1 MRASETSFEATA
13 NVAASCIIRNDQFKK
28 SYFFFDTSKYPLIW
42 GVICNIFLGPKR
54 YTNLRPTHIM
64 TLRFCPFLV
73 VFALLITGQLIPSIG
88 YGQAP
93 IMDLVVEKLPAPI
106 NSEEYDEI
114 SPVVSRDG
122 QRLYFTRTGS
132 PDFNRNLFYN
142 GVDAADSLESYRYD
156 QLLRRV
162 FTQLG
167 EPPSGEVWRSKFNQD
182 IWLAEFNRKGDFVR
196 ISHPDTPLNNALP
209 NALGAVMPESGHFVV
224 INQFPHRGGLYK
236 GFSHTRRKADGS
248 FSWPEPLQI
257 DGYSA
262 GGDGVGVTLSED
274 GEIMI
279 ISYEQ
284 PGGFGETDLYMSRRL
299 DSLHWS
305 KPMNLGDGVNT
316 NFRESTPSLSEDKK
330 TLYFS
335 SNRWGRGG
343 NDIYFCRRIDTSWYN
358 WTLARRFKPPISSER
373 DDSQPYF
380 NEATGYL
387 YLTSNRDGSSDIY
400 RVQIQEPK
408 PLDILVVGVVK
419 HARTGEPMDAI
430 VDISPRGIIG
440 QDTTVGTIKGRFE
453 YRIKSLHD
461 FSLSAEKEGFIG
473 HVERLNIRS
482 QTYKNSYEV
491 EILLDPQEKGGTIT
505 LDPIFFK
512 QSVAE
517 IKRES
522 TPQLERLRDVLN
534 KYPNI
539 YVRIEGHT
547 DSNGK
552 QASLD
557 KLSRDRAQA
566 IQQYLIRNG
575 IDRSRVQAIG
585 RGDRKPVASNETQQG
600 RETNRRVEVIITRIM
615 PTIMAKGG

>member
-1 MRASETSFEATA
+1 
-13 NVAASCIIRNDQFKK
+13 
-28 SYFFFDTSKYPLIW
+28 
-42 GVICNIFLGPKR
+42 
-54 YTNLRPTHIM
+54 M
-64 TLRFCPFLV
+64 TQRFYPFLPV
-73 VFALLITGQLIPSIG
+73 LVLLVSAAMLPSTVLS
-88 YGQAP
+88 QAP

-106 NSEEYDEI
+106 NSDEYDEI

-132 PDFNRNLFYN
+132 PEFNKNLFYD
-142 GVDAADSLESYRYD
+142 GTDAADSLEEFRYKS
-156 QLLRRV
+156 LLRRV
-162 FTQLG
+162 YSQLG
-167 EPPSGEVWRSKFNQD
+167 GPPNGEVWRSKFNQD
-182 IWLAEFNRKGDFVR
+182 IWLAEFNSNGDFVR

-224 INQFPHRGGLYK
+224 INQFPHKGGLYK

-248 FSWPEPLQI
+248 FTWPEPITI
-257 DGYSA
+257 DDYSA
-262 GGDGVGVTLSED
+262 SGDGVGVTLSED

-284 PGGFGETDLYMSRRL
+284 HGGFGETDLYVSRRL

-305 KPMNLGDGVNT
+305 KPVNLGDGVNT

-343 NDIYFCRRIDTSWYN
+343 NDIYFCRRIDTSWHN

-440 QDTTVGTIKGRFE
+440 RDTSVGTVKGRFE
-453 YRIKSLHD
+453 FRIKSLND

-482 QTYKNSYEV
+482 QSYKNSYEV
-491 EILLDPQEKGGTIT
+491 EILLDPREKGGKIT

-512 QSVAE
+512 QSVADV
-517 IKRES
+517 KKES
-522 TPQLERLRDVLN
+522 IPQLERLRDVLN
-534 KYPNI
+534 KHPNI

-557 KLSRDRAQA
+557 KLSRERAEA
-566 IQQYLIRNG
+566 IRAYLVRNG
-575 IDRSRVQAIG
+575 IDAVRVQAIG
-585 RGDRKPVASNETQQG
+585 RGDRNPIASNETQEG
-600 RETNRRVEVIITRIM
+600 RETNRRVEVIITRIL
-615 PTIMAKGG
+615 PSIMAKGG

>member
-1 MRASETSFEATA
+1 
-13 NVAASCIIRNDQFKK
+13 
-28 SYFFFDTSKYPLIW
+28 
-42 GVICNIFLGPKR
+42 
-54 YTNLRPTHIM
+54 M
-64 TLRFCPFLV
+64 TLRIYSIPAIL
-73 VFALLITGQLIPSIG
+73 ALLITGLMLPSIVF
-88 YGQAP
+88 GQAP

-132 PDFNRNLFYN
+132 PDFNRNLFYD
-142 GVDAADSLESYRYD
+142 GTDAADSLDEYRYE

-162 FTQLG
+162 YTQLG
-167 EPPSGEVWRSKFNQD
+167 GPPSGEVWRSKFNQD
-182 IWLAEFNRKGDFVR
+182 IWLAEFDRTGEFVR

-209 NALGAVMPESGHFVV
+209 NALGAVMPEAGHFVV
-224 INQFPHRGGLYK
+224 INQFPHKGGLYK

-248 FSWPEPLQI
+248 FTWPEPLLI
-257 DGYSA
+257 EGYRA
-262 GGDGVGVTLSED
+262 GGDGVGVTVSED

-299 DSLHWS
+299 DSIHWS
-305 KPMNLGDGVNT
+305 KPMNLGEGVNT

-343 NDIYFCRRIDTSWYN
+343 NDIYFCRRLDTSWHN

-419 HARTGEPMDAI
+419 HARTGEPMDA
-430 VDISPRGIIG
+430 VVEISPRGIIG
-440 QDTTVGTIKGRFE
+440 RDTTIGTIGGRFE
-453 YRIKSLHD
+453 FRVKSLND
-461 FSLSAEKEGFIG
+461 FSITAEKKGFIG

-482 QTYKNSYEV
+482 QTHKNAYEV
-491 EILLDPQEKGGTIT
+491 EILLDPQEQGGTIT

-512 QSVAE
+512 QSLAE
-517 IKRES
+517 IKPES
-522 TPQLERLRDVLN
+522 TVQLERLRDVLN

-566 IQQYLIRNG
+566 IRAYLIRNG
-575 IDRSRVQAIG
+575 IDAVRVAAIG
-585 RGDRKPVASNETQQG
+585 RGDRKPIASNETQEG
-600 RETNRRVEVIITRIM
+600 REANRRVEVVITRIM
-615 PTIMAKGG
+615 PTIVAKGG